1 LKATVANLGDGYERV
16 DDELLAY
23 LRRCLTGVKGSVMQ
37 PEIPVF
43 LNDLLSMEDLR
54 GGTEPMMGDRHLRTL
69 SIDAFPRSTYP
80 GALSVLDTVPCEY
93 RWNTRAILMDPS
105 EA

>member
-1 LKATVANLGDGYERV
+1 V

-23 LRRCLTGVKGSVMQ
+23 LRRCLTSVKGPVMQ

-69 SIDAFPRSTYP
+69 SVDGFPARRIPAHFRCWTPCLASTA
-80 GALSVLDTVPCEY
+80 G
-93 RWNTRAILMDPS
+93 TRARS
-105 EA
+105 